1 MPHMAEELKKY
12 LSKMKFRKGV
22 NVTLASNKLMKFAG
36 SSEKR
41 RVEESEFI

>member
-1 MPHMAEELKKY
+1 MPHITEELKKY
-12 LSKMKFRKGV
+12 LAKMKFRKGV
-22 NVTLASNKLMKFAG
+22 HVTVAGNKLMKFAG